1 MAELD
6 DMEAEAI
13 EAEMGDMAP
22 ASTYI
27 APVASDPNPA
37 AAQPAAAQE
46 A

>member
-1 MAELD
+1 MAAEEIAKE
-6 DMEAEAI
+6 ME
-13 EAEMGDMAP
+13 DLAP